1 VIRLFYA
8 LLFAALFL
16 GCRHERPAAPAG
28 APVRRIVSLA
38 PSTTEVLF
46 ALGAGDRIVGVD
58 QFSDYPPAART
69 LPQVGNELAPS
80 IERILALRPDVIFA
94 AESANSRE
102 LVDQLRRLGLRVLV
116 SHVDTLDDVWRDL
129 AAIGAAVGRD
139 EAAHKLIADGKA
151 RLAAVARSVA
161 GKPRPRTL
169 VVVWTDPLTVAG
181 GHTFVDEAIGV
192 AGGEDVAADSP
203 LPYPQY
209 SLERLLARAPEVIIV
224 GSHAQAPS
232 LDPIEAQATLP
243 AVRNHR
249 VHALDGDLLFR
260 PGPRLVDG
268 IEQLARLVH
277 P

>member
-1 VIRLFYA
+1 MRRLGILLA
-8 LLFAALFL
+8 LVLL
-16 GCRHERPAAPAG
+16 GCQHESPRAPAG

-46 ALGAGDRIVGVD
+46 ALGVGDRIVGTD
-58 QFSDYPPAART
+58 QFSDYPPAARS
-69 LPQVGNELAPS
+69 LPHVGNELAPS
-80 IERILALRPDVIFA
+80 LERILALRPDVVFC
-94 AESANSRE
+94 AESANTRE
-102 LVDQLRRLGLRVLV
+102 LVDQLGRLGLRVLV
-116 SHVDTLDDVWRDL
+116 SHVETLEDVWRDL
-129 AAIGAAVGRD
+129 ATIGAAVGQK
-139 EAAHKLIADGKA
+139 EAAQKLIDDGRA
-151 RLAAVARSVA
+151 RLAAVARAIA

-181 GHTFVDEAIGV
+181 GHTFVDEAIGLAGGDDV
-192 AGGEDVAADSP
+192 AGDSP

-209 SLERLLARAPEVIIV
+209 SLERLLARAPEVIVV

-232 LDPIEAQATLP
+232 LAPLLAQPTLP